1 LNDYSEE
8 VIESWLKAAVRNM
21 AHRGGDSIKVE
32 DLALHLER
40 QCGIRFSEFEKE
52 LRTTAAGRKPA
63 HVQSSEGTPVKEP
76 SQGESPGACLQ
87 KGKQKVPENSQRGS
101 QRES

>member
-8 VIESWLKAAVRNM
+8 VMEDWLKASARNM

-40 QCGIRFSEFEKE
+40 QCGIKFSEFEKE
-52 LRTTAAGRKPA
+52 LRTTAARRKPA
-63 HVQSSEGTPVKEP
+63 QGQSSEGTPVKEP
-76 SQGESPGACLQ
+76 SQGVPLQ
-87 KGKQKVPENSQRGS
+87 KGKGKVPEKRQAGGQLKS
-101 QRES
+101 

>member
-8 VIESWLKAAVRNM
+8 VIEDWLKAAARNM

-52 LRTTAAGRKPA
+52 LRRTAAGRKPA
-63 HVQSSEGTPVKEP
+63 QGQSSEGTPVKEP
-76 SQGESPGACLQ
+76 SQGTPLPKST
-87 KGKQKVPENSQRGS
+87 GKSSQNNQGGGQSGS
-101 QRES
+101 

>member
-1 LNDYSEE
+1 MNDYSEE
-8 VIESWLKAAVRNM
+8 IIEAWLKAAVRNM
-21 AHRGGDSIKVE
+21 AHRGGDSMTVE

-63 HVQSSEGTPVKEP
+63 QGQSSKETP
-76 SQGESPGACLQ
+76 G
-87 KGKQKVPENSQRGS
+87 KVPENSQGGG